1 MKKTIALLSI
11 LSLMFSLTSPV
22 IADTPKVVF
31 NGTEMEFES
40 APYIKNDFTMVPFR
54 AIFEAMGATVGW
66 DQDTK
71 SVLGYLETED
81 NFVDIGMQIDS
92 PYAFVKGEKVDLDI
106 PAEITDDFTFV
117 PLRFVAENL
126 GAHVEWDHNN
136 YTVVITTEQ

>member
-1 MKKTIALLSI
+1 MKKTIAILSI

-54 AIFEAMGATVGW
+54 AIFEAMGAVVGW

>member
-1 MKKTIALLSI
+1 MKKIVAFLSVLI
-11 LSLMFSLTSPV
+11 LAFSLSSPV
-22 IADTPKVVF
+22 LADTPKVMF

-66 DQDTK
+66 DQDSK
-71 SVLGYLETED
+71 SVVGYLETED
-81 NFVDIGMQIDS
+81 DFIDIGMQIDL
-92 PYAFVKGEKVDLDI
+92 PYAFVRGEKVDLDI

-126 GAHVEWDHNN
+126 GADVEWDHDN
-136 YTVVITTEQ
+136 YTVIITTK